1 MTLIIMGFI
10 EIHNNNNN
18 NNKKKTT
25 RYGRIITIMNENV
38 YRVYYE

>member
-18 NNKKKTT
+18 NNKKKQLD
-25 RYGRIITIMNENV
+25 ME
-38 YRVYYE
+38 ELLLS